1 MSRPPRKSGPGSP
14 HRSGGS
20 GDGRRPPSGGGSR
33 FGRDDGPRKPFTP
46 RDGDAPRRFNRDDGS
61 QKRYGNAD
69 SPRKPYAPR
78 DADRPRPYGDRP
90 RRDSDAPKRFGRDS
104 DAPKRFGRDGNAPNR
119 FSRDGDGPKRLNRDD
134 GPRKPYAPR
143 DGERPRPYGDRPRRD
158 GDAPRQFKRDGD
170 GPKRFNRDDGPRK
183 PYAPR
188 DGDRPR
194 PYADRPRRDG
204 DGPKRFNRDDGPRKT
219 YAPRDGDRPRPYAD
233 RPRRDGDGPKRFNR
247 DDGPRKPYPPRD
259 GDRPRPYGDR
269 PRRDG
274 DAPKRFSRDGDAPKR
289 FSRDGDAPRRFN
301 RDDGPPKRFGS
312 SDGPRKPYAPRDGDR
327 PRPFADRPR
336 FDDGARKPYTPRDGD
351 APRRPFTPR
360 DPDAPK
366 RGSRDPGDRPAWKS
380 SNTGEAGKQ
389 SFKKRDP
396 EDEREARRIELQQEE
411 RARKLAERAVLAE
424 QFPKRDELVRKRR
437 ASRAVEAVLDERK
450 RAARKTA
457 ATRFKDES
465 AAPPRSA
472 TRSKLTAHT
481 NEPIAAAPQP
491 VKLAPSSNKPERIA
505 KQLARAGV
513 GSRRDIEQMIAA
525 GRIAINGE
533 ELTHPAHNV
542 TNLEGVTL
550 DGEAVSAAIRTTLY
564 AFYKP
569 VGCVTAARDEEGR
582 TTVFDLLPEDMPRM
596 ISIGRLDYNTEGLL
610 LLTNDGEL
618 ARHLEL
624 PENHYPRSYR
634 VRVFGRI
641 NEGALERLEHGVT
654 IDGVRYG
661 EVKASLERSTGA
673 NHWLAIT
680 IYEGKNREV
689 RRICEYLGLTVSRLI
704 RVGFGP
710 FLLDELKEGHCVE
723 IERSAWTAEL
733 PPPFGHGRKPKTPEG
748 VKSKHIPRGRD
759 ADHRR

>member
-14 HRSGGS
+14 PPSGSGG
-20 GDGRRPPSGGGSR
+20 GRRPPTGGGSR
-33 FGRDDGPRKPFTP
+33 FDGPRKPFAP
-46 RDGDAPRRFNRDDGS
+46 RDGD
-61 QKRYGNAD
+61 
-69 SPRKPYAPR
+69 
-78 DADRPRPYGDRP
+78 
-90 RRDSDAPKRFGRDS
+90 
-104 DAPKRFGRDGNAPNR
+104 
-119 FSRDGDGPKRLNRDD
+119 
-134 GPRKPYAPR
+134 
-143 DGERPRPYGDRPRRD
+143 RPRPYGDRPRRD
-158 GDAPRQFKRDGD
+158 GDAPKRYNRDGDAPKRYNRDGD

-188 DGDRPR
+188 DGD
-194 PYADRPRRDG
+194 APRRS
-204 DGPKRFNRDDGPRKT
+204 F
-219 YAPRDGDRPRPYAD
+219 
-233 RPRRDGDGPKRFNR
+233 
-247 DDGPRKPYPPRD
+247 PPRD

-274 DAPKRFSRDGDAPKR
+274 DGPP
-289 FSRDGDAPRRFN
+289 RFN
-301 RDDGPPKRFGS
+301 RD
-312 SDGPRKPYAPRDGDR
+312 DGPRKPYAPRDGDAPRRSFPPRDGDR
-327 PRPFADRPR
+327 PRPYGDRPR
-336 FDDGARKPYTPRDGD
+336 RDGDGPPRFNRDDGPRKPYAPRDGD
-351 APRRPFTPR
+351 APRRSFPPRDGDRPRPYGDRPRRDGDGPPRFNRDDGPRKPYAPRKPFVPR

-380 SNTGEAGKQ
+380 SASVASKSG
-389 SFKKRDP
+389 FKKRDP
-396 EDEREARRIELQQEE
+396 EDEREARRIILQAEE

-450 RAARKTA
+450 REARKTA
-457 ATRFKDES
+457 STRFKGEE
-465 AAPPRSA
+465 AAPARVA
-472 TRSKLTAHT
+472 TRSKLTAQS
-481 NEPIAAAPQP
+481 NEPVAAAPQP

-542 TNLEGVTL
+542 ANLDGVTL
-550 DGEAVSAAIRTTLY
+550 DGVAVSAAIRTTLY

-641 NEGALERLEHGVT
+641 NEGALERLEQGVT

-661 EVKASLERSTGA
+661 EVKATLERSTGA

>member
-1 MSRPPRKSGPGSP
+1 MSRPPRKSGPSSTSS
-14 HRSGGS
+14 SGG
-20 GDGRRPPSGGGSR
+20 GGGRRPPTGGGSR
-33 FGRDDGPRKPFTP
+33 F
-46 RDGDAPRRFNRDDGS
+46 
-61 QKRYGNAD
+61 
-69 SPRKPYAPR
+69 
-78 DADRPRPYGDRP
+78 
-90 RRDSDAPKRFGRDS
+90 
-104 DAPKRFGRDGNAPNR
+104 
-119 FSRDGDGPKRLNRDD
+119 
-134 GPRKPYAPR
+134 
-143 DGERPRPYGDRPRRD
+143 
-158 GDAPRQFKRDGD
+158 
-170 GPKRFNRDDGPRK
+170 DGPRK

-194 PYADRPRRDG
+194 PYGDRPRRDDEGPRRFNRDDGPPKRFGGSDGPRKPYAPRDGDRPHPYGDRPRRDG
-204 DGPKRFNRDDGPRKT
+204 DAPKRFNRDDGPPKRYGNSDGPRKP
-219 YAPRDGDRPRPYAD
+219 YAPRDGDAPRRPFTPREGDRPRPYGD
-233 RPRRDGDGPKRFNR
+233 RPRRDGDA
-247 DDGPRKPYPPRD
+247 PRRPFTPRD

-274 DAPKRFSRDGDAPKR
+274 DAPKRFDRD
-289 FSRDGDAPRRFN
+289 S
-301 RDDGPPKRFGS
+301 
-312 SDGPRKPYAPRDGDR
+312 
-327 PRPFADRPR
+327 
-336 FDDGARKPYTPRDGD
+336 D
-351 APRRPFTPR
+351 APRRPYVPR

-366 RGSRDPGDRPAWKS
+366 RGSRDPEDRPAWKS
-380 SNTGEAGKQ
+380 SASIGSKPA
-389 SFKKRDP
+389 FKKRDP
-396 EDEREARRIELQQEE
+396 EDDREARRIELQAEE

-450 RAARKTA
+450 REARKTA
-457 ATRFKDES
+457 STRFKGEE
-465 AAPPRSA
+465 AAPARLA
-472 TRSKLTAHT
+472 TRSKLTAQGS
-481 NEPIAAAPQP
+481 EPVAATPQP

-542 TNLEGVTL
+542 ANLDGVTL
-550 DGEAVSAAIRTTLY
+550 DGVVVSAAIRTTLY

-569 VGCVTAARDEEGR
+569 VGCVTAARDDEGR

-641 NEGALERLEHGVT
+641 NEGALERLEQGVT

-661 EVKASLERSTGA
+661 EVKATLERSTGA

-748 VKSKHIPRGRD
+748 VKSKHTPRSSSSPRADSAPRGRD

>member
-1 MSRPPRKSGPGSP
+1 MSRPPRKSGPGSTSGS
-14 HRSGGS
+14 SGG
-20 GDGRRPPSGGGSR
+20 GRRPPSSGGSR
-33 FGRDDGPRKPFTP
+33 DGPRKPYTA
-46 RDGDAPRRFNRDDGS
+46 RDS
-61 QKRYGNAD
+61 
-69 SPRKPYAPR
+69 
-78 DADRPRPYGDRP
+78 DRPRPYGDRP
-90 RRDSDAPKRFGRDS
+90 RRDDGPRKPYSP
-104 DAPKRFGRDGNAPNR
+104 RDGNAPR
-119 FSRDGDGPKRLNRDD
+119 RPFAPRDGDRPRPHADRPRRDD
-134 GPRKPYAPR
+134 GPRKPYTPR
-143 DGERPRPYGDRPRRD
+143 DGDAPRRPFAQRDGDRPRPYGDRPRRD
-158 GDAPRQFKRDGD
+158 
-170 GPKRFNRDDGPRK
+170 DGPRK
-183 PYAPR
+183 PYSPR
-188 DGDRPR
+188 DGD
-194 PYADRPRRDG
+194 APRR
-204 DGPKRFNRDDGPRKT
+204 PF
-219 YAPRDGDRPRPYAD
+219 A
-233 RPRRDGDGPKRFNR
+233 
-247 DDGPRKPYPPRD
+247 PRD

-269 PRRDG
+269 PRRD
-274 DAPKRFSRDGDAPKR
+274 DGPRKPYTP
-289 FSRDGDAPRRFN
+289 RDGDAPRRPFAPRDGDRPRPYGDRPRRDDGPRKPYSPRDGDAPRRPFAPRDGDRPRPYGDRPRRDDGPRKPYAPRDGDAPRRPYSDRPR

-312 SDGPRKPYAPRDGDR
+312 SDGPRKPYAPRDGDA
-327 PRPFADRPR
+327 PKR
-336 FDDGARKPYTPRDGD
+336 FDRDD
-351 APRRPFTPR
+351 APRKPFVPR

-380 SNTGEAGKQ
+380 SNVGTGKP

-396 EDEREARRIELQQEE
+396 EDDREARRMELQAEE
-411 RARKLAERAVLAE
+411 RSRKLAERAVLAE

-450 RAARKTA
+450 RTVRKMAAE
-457 ATRFKDES
+457 RFKGETTAPAQP
-465 AAPPRSA
+465 AA
-472 TRSKLTAHT
+472 RSKLTAQSS
-481 NEPIAAAPQP
+481 EVVAAPQP
-491 VKLAPSSNKPERIA
+491 VKLAPALNKPERIA
-505 KQLARAGV
+505 KQLARAGI
-513 GSRRDIEQMIAA
+513 GSRRDIELMIAA

-533 ELTHPAHNV
+533 ELTQPAHNV
-542 TNLEGVTL
+542 LNLEGVTL
-550 DGEAVSAAIRTTLY
+550 DGAPVSAAIRTTLF

-569 VGCVTAARDEEGR
+569 VGCVTAARDDQGR

-641 NEGALERLEHGVT
+641 NEGALERLEKGVT

-661 EVKASLERSTGA
+661 EVKATLERSTGA

-710 FLLDELKEGHCVE
+710 FALDELKEGHCVE
-723 IERSAWTAEL
+723 IDRSAWTAEL